1 MGRWDRHHLIWGLFS
16 IVHFMYYV
24 LVIDRNFQSWGDVYY
39 FCGEDMRFCTCD
51 FKWNLAGWGKALTL
65 WNFVLSSALGLQK
78 LAIRV
83 GMDGLLPGE
92 EVVTKESFISV
103 CWRLIPYWLNN
114 WEQQWGAEC
123 SSMMFEL
130 PHFAMEL
137 LVVLPCVQILCARL
151 KILAMP
157 PGRAVV
163 QHGGAAAA
171 EVEPDLAPCILRG
184 SWAPGP
190 EQRKL
195 LPRLRANVRVLA
207 VVVAIAAVAAS
218 NALIV
223 PLRLE
228 HQIEAHARTP
238 TILEGLKA
246 GQFAAVETEGG
257 PWGLQG
263 PLRGLEVAFRQKGCD
278 NMELLRRKLQKHG
291 TEMAR
296 MRGREHRELIPLVE
310 VALAIMRLSCEK
322 FFVLISVLASY
333 LMFRDDV
340 PRGARML
347 IRLNHR
353 LSTLF
358 QRVILYSFPAIC
370 WLYGAG
376 FVFSTFVSVVFWG
389 ASVQQLWESLR
400 KHSTIV
406 RPMGLQDATEEQI
419 ERMNNNCAVCWSEM
433 GAPMP
438 RAPMLLMGAGG
449 PGLAALHA
457 VPAHA
462 PGKSLL
468 CGHAFHEACIK
479 QWLVQCHGQGRQP
492 TCPMCNAVIELE
504 VLYRLPIPWTLRHH
518 QANAEPPQPQE
529 LPPHEQVNGN
539 VAHPQDNEWFEVME
553 EIAVGG
559 HANDHLE
566 GNQM

>member
-1 MGRWDRHHLIWGLFS
+1 MGRWDRHHLIWGFLS

-24 LVIDRNFQSWGDVYY
+24 LVIDQSFQSWGDVYY
-39 FCGEDMRFCTCD
+39 FCGEDMRFCTCE

-65 WNFVLSSALGLQK
+65 WNFILSSALGLQK

-114 WEQQWGAEC
+114 WEQKWGAEC

-163 QHGGAAAA
+163 QHGEAAAA

-184 SWAPGP
+184 GWAPGP

-207 VVVAIAAVAAS
+207 VVVAVAAVAAS
-218 NALIV
+218 NALLV

-228 HQIEAHARTP
+228 HQIEVQPRSPGILAAHHAGLFTAAEGEPWRLRGP
-238 TILEGLKA
+238 LEGL
-246 GQFAAVETEGG
+246 G
-257 PWGLQG
+257 
-263 PLRGLEVAFRQKGCD
+263 VAYQQKGCD
-278 NMELLRRKLQKHG
+278 NMELLQRKLQKHG
-291 TEMAR
+291 AEMAR

-310 VALAIMRLSCEK
+310 IALAIMRLSCEK

-333 LMFRDDV
+333 LIFRDDV
-340 PRGARML
+340 PRSARLL
-347 IRLNHR
+347 IRLNHK

-457 VPAHA
+457 APAHA

-504 VLYRLPIPWTLRHH
+504 VLYRLPIPWTLRQPH
-518 QANAEPPQPQE
+518 ANVEPAQDL
-529 LPPHEQVNGN
+529 LPHAQVNGD
-539 VAHPQDNEWFEVME
+539 VPQQQPDNEWFEVME

-559 HANDHLE
+559 HANEL
-566 GNQM
+566 GGPQLGGQ